1 MIPRIL
7 SVGLTG
13 GIACGKSVVTREL
26 ARLGAIILDADEMV
40 HKLMEHGGAAFQP
53 VVERFGENIL
63 DSRRRI
69 DRAALGRRVFAD
81 PRERWALNGIVHP
94 LVMQEEE
101 RLLREIQLLGEDQMV
116 ITDAALIVESGAHKR
131 FDRLVVVYC
140 SPKQQLLRLM
150 QRDRLNR
157 EEALQRIE
165 SQMSAEKKIVLA
177 DYTVETGGSEEE
189 AREKTGELYRRLR
202 DDMVESGGGSSKGS
216 ASGG

>member
-26 ARLGAIILDADEMV
+26 GRQGAIILDADEMV
-40 HKLMEHGGAAFQP
+40 HKLMGPGGAAFQP
-53 VVERFGENIL
+53 VVDRFGVEIL
-63 DSRRRI
+63 DSRGHI
-69 DRAALGRRVFAD
+69 DRAVLGRRVFAD

-101 RLLREIQLLGEDQMV
+101 RLLREIQLLGEDRLV

-140 SPKQQLLRLM
+140 SPEQQLLRLM
-150 QRDRLNR
+150 EREPLSRD
-157 EEALQRIE
+157 EALQRIQ
-165 SQMSAEKKIVLA
+165 SQMPAEEKIALA
-177 DYTVETGGSEEE
+177 DYTVETDGTEEE
-189 AREKTGELYRRLR
+189 TQEKTRELFQRLR
-202 DDMVESGGGSSKGS
+202 ADMTEG
-216 ASGG
+216 ASET